1 MTIDSLNDEQMK
13 GLSTIQ
19 FQIIEFLGSNQKKSG
34 VSHGFSPETGWKF
47 LVNKKAEA
55 MLGNMSRNLA
65 VFLEG
70 GESINPGPYANLPT
84 FGLRLW

>member
-1 MTIDSLNDEQMK
+1 MGFHLNWMK
-13 GLSTIQ
+13 I
-19 FQIIEFLGSNQKKSG
+19 
-34 VSHGFSPETGWKF
+34 FSQQ
-47 LVNKKAEA
+47 KAEA
-55 MLGNMSRNLA
+55 MIGNMSRNLA